1 MLYSRAL
8 IIHVGVLM
16 KKLITTL
23 TLGIIL
29 STQVSAN
36 FLDQYENEITD
47 AYVKGALS
55 TTGAA
60 ATAYVGILSTSIG
73 LSLVQS
79 GEVIQGIL
87 TTIATDAPAV
97 GLSYSS
103 VRQIVNIVSYSRVRN
118 LIEESEVIFGDLLT
132 EVAEELT
139 EELNKTVTEEDV
151 ANLVT
156 AANESKLF
164 CEETRLEVFKFVEVY
179 NYLAKELK

>member
-1 MLYSRAL
+1 LLYSPTL
-8 IIHVGVLM
+8 IIHAGVLM

-23 TLGIIL
+23 ILGIML

-36 FLDQYENEITD
+36 CLDQYENEITD
-47 AYVKGALS
+47 AYVKGALT

-87 TTIATDAPAV
+87 TTIASEGPAA
-97 GLSYSS
+97 GLSSSS
-103 VRQIVNIVSYSRVRN
+103 VRQIINIVSYSRVRN
-118 LIEESEVIFGDLLT
+118 LIEESEVVFGDLLT

-139 EELNKTVTEEDV
+139 EDLGKTITVEDV
-151 ANLVT
+151 SNLII

-164 CEETRLEVFKFVEVY
+164 CDETRLEVFNFVEVY